1 VHRGPPGGGTWTGL
15 AVTIAGIA
23 IGAAVALA
31 VPQLRD
37 AMSDAVHGET
47 SSVRHDLGDNLGGVL
62 LVVWLAMVHVIV
74 WYPAEILD
82 AAAGYVYGFGLGFPL
97 VMGAWVLSG
106 LAAYAVGRHAARPVL
121 YRFAGESRFE
131 RIEDLIHR
139 GGVTFLL
146 AARLIPIMPFS
157 LLGYVCGA
165 TRVPLVRFIWT
176 TAVGYAPITAY
187 FTYVG
192 SKLEGFSI
200 GDPILWIGGGALI
213 LALFA
218 VHFVIPRR
226 ADPRDDS
233 RQQEEPQRRT
243 PEPDQT

>member
-1 VHRGPPGGGTWTGL
+1 VHKGPPGGGTWTGL
-15 AVTIAGIA
+15 AVTIVGIA
-23 IGAAVALA
+23 VGAAVALA

-47 SSVRHDLGDNLGGVL
+47 GSVRHDLGENLGGVL

-97 VMGAWVLSG
+97 VMSAWILSG

-121 YRFAGESRFE
+121 YRIAGQDRFD
-131 RIEDLIHR
+131 RVEDLIHR

-165 TRVPLVRFIWT
+165 ARVPLVRFTWT

-218 VHFVIPRR
+218 VHFIIPRGPEPQD
-226 ADPRDDS
+226 DPHR
-233 RQQEEPQRRT
+233 QEESPGRT
-243 PEPDQT
+243 PKPEET